1 MKKYSIEYI
10 VQPSD
15 IDELK
20 HVNNIRY
27 VEMVQEISKNHWFK
41 AIEGKIPTKKY
52 IWVIATHHLDYFRS
66 AFLNEKL
73 EIETHVRDFDG
84 KYSNRVVNV
93 RNQESGKLL
102 FKALTKWCLIDV
114 ESQKTTEVTDQ
125 IASLFL

>member
-10 VQPSD
+10 VQSTD
-15 IDELK
+15 IDELN

-27 VEMVQEISKNHWFK
+27 VELVQDISKNHWFK
-41 AIEGKIPTKKY
+41 EIDGIIPAKKY

-66 AFLNEKL
+66 AYLNEKL
-73 EIETHVRDFDG
+73 EIETYVRDFDG

-93 RNQESGKLL
+93 RKIESGKLL

-114 ESQKTTEVTDQ
+114 ELQKSTEVTDE
-125 IASLFL
+125 IASIFL